1 MPNSSPSKPSSSTA
15 AAGYKKR
22 KSSEPLEDDRFSS
35 FLSTTT
41 NAAAEEGP
49 SAFPAQGEEEEDTTE
64 LDKLSSFPR
73 QPLPNHLL
81 PKHLANASS
90 SSSSTTSTKKVKQP
104 GLIYLS
110 RIPPGMGP
118 GKVKH
123 LLGQFG
129 EVGRIYLARADA
141 NKEVSSAKKYKQK
154 ERHQSHNFKEG
165 WIEFLDKR
173 VARSVAEMLNAQT
186 IGGNGPKSS
195 KNRWYDDVWT
205 MKYLPRFRWDQLSEQ
220 VALERATQTSLMRFH
235 LNHSKQ
241 EQESYL
247 SAVEKARV
255 TSRIEEKAA
264 SRSKNK
270 STATST
276 EKDSGEG
283 GEGSG
288 AAKESKNA
296 KRKRE
301 YRQRQVVDGDK
312 KGVEEGKGGDRKGSK
327 QDLEN
332 VLGRLF

>member
-1 MPNSSPSKPSSSTA
+1 MGTSK
-15 AAGYKKR
+15 
-22 KSSEPLEDDRFSS
+22 
-35 FLSTTT
+35 
-41 NAAAEEGP
+41 
-49 SAFPAQGEEEEDTTE
+49 
-64 LDKLSSFPR
+64 
-73 QPLPNHLL
+73 
-81 PKHLANASS
+81 
-90 SSSSTTSTKKVKQP
+90 
-104 GLIYLS
+104 I
-110 RIPPGMGP
+110 
-118 GKVKH
+118 
-123 LLGQFG
+123 
-129 EVGRIYLARADA
+129 
-141 NKEVSSAKKYKQK
+141 
-154 ERHQSHNFKEG
+154 
-165 WIEFLDKR
+165 
-173 VARSVAEMLNAQT
+173 
-186 IGGNGPKSS
+186 
-195 KNRWYDDVWT
+195 
-205 MKYLPRFRWDQLSEQ
+205 
-220 VALERATQTSLMRFH
+220 ALERATQTSLMRFH